1 MHKVSAKSKREIG
14 SPMPSINPT
23 LVVLYTS
30 YAYANIIIFRR
41 NIFRVIVIFWG
52 CIAKLIH

>member
-1 MHKVSAKSKREIG
+1 MHNALEKSKREID

-23 LVVLYTS
+23 LVVLYTG

-52 CIAKLIH
+52 CIAKLIY

>member
-1 MHKVSAKSKREIG
+1 MHNALAKSKREID

-23 LVVLYTS
+23 LVVLYTG

-52 CIAKLIH
+52 CIAKLIY

>member
-41 NIFRVIVIFWG
+41 NIFRVIVIFCG
-52 CIAKLIH
+52 CIAKLIY